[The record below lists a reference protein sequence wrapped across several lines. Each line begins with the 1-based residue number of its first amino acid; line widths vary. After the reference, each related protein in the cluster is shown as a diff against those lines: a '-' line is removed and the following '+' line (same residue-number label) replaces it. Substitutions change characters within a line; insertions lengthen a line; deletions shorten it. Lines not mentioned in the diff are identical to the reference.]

1 MRRLFILLTLVLIS
15 LSTAAQ
21 DVYTARGYWEELNK
35 EAYQKILQKR
45 SRGDSLSVNER
56 SYMQDYE
63 IYLQRYY
70 DRLSP
75 EEKQRFEQM
84 KAQWDA
90 EASKPAAPVP
100 VPSSPEPEEFDWRG
114 RDRFMNGFYGL
125 YYGSAIVAVTESS
138 DVAAGAIPL
147 LTMGAWLL
155 GPAVNERKY
164 EGINRSVIR
173 AGNTGKF
180 LGLLN
185 GATLG
190 LAFGG
195 DSDESY
201 KWVLGLSSVG
211 SIAMGEAGFQ
221 MQKRRQFPIGR
232 IDMIRHYGML
242 MPWIGAAAL
251 VAAQAESAHAY
262 GAAMFAG
269 GLAGLAIGSG
279 VSKRYDYT
287 QGDVDVIGSLSLLTT
302 GLGFTLVVP
311 IAEDLESSGLI
322 LVPAAATILGS
333 VWGQRAVRGA
343 HFTSKQ
349 GSTLN
354 LAAGGASLIGF
365 GIVAL
370 TESSEAAVIIGV
382 PSVLGLITHQIFF
395 SKYKKQNIGNSIQSS
410 LGKDGRV
417 SVSLKVSPESY
428 FINKKIPVEGFTPE
442 AYTQR
447 VNPLARIRLTF

>member
-1 MRRLFILLTLVLIS
+1 
-15 LSTAAQ
+15 
-21 DVYTARGYWEELNK
+21 
-35 EAYQKILQKR
+35 
-45 SRGDSLSVNER
+45 
-56 SYMQDYE
+56 
-63 IYLQRYY
+63 
-70 DRLSP
+70 
-75 EEKQRFEQM
+75 
-84 KAQWDA
+84 
-90 EASKPAAPVP
+90 
-100 VPSSPEPEEFDWRG
+100 
-114 RDRFMNGFYGL
+114 MNGFYGL
-125 YYGSAIVAVTESS
+125 YYGLSIVALTEAS

-147 LTMGAWLL
+147 ITTGVWLL
-155 GPAVNERKY
+155 GPALNSRKY

-190 LAFGG
+190 LALGG
-195 DSDESY
+195 DSDEGY

-221 MQKRRQFPIGR
+221 MQKRRQLPIGR
-232 IDMIRHYGML
+232 IDMIRHYGIL
-242 MPWIGAAAL
+242 MPWIGAATL
-251 VAAQAESAHAY
+251 VAAQVESAHAY
-262 GAAMFAG
+262 GAAMFVG
-269 GLAGLAIGSG
+269 GMAGLAIGSG
-279 VSKRYDYT
+279 VAKKYDFT

-302 GLGFTLVVP
+302 GLGFTFVLP

-322 LVPAAATILGS
+322 LIPAAATILGS
-333 VWGQRAVRGA
+333 VWGQKGVRGA
-343 HFTSKQ
+343 RFTSKQ

-370 TESSEAAVIIGV
+370 TESSEEAVIIGV
-382 PSVLGLITHQIFF
+382 PSIFGLITHQIFF

-417 SVSLKVSPESY
+417 SVSLKVAPESY
-428 FINKKIPVEGFTPE
+428 FINKKIPVDGITPE

>member
-1 MRRLFILLTLVLIS
+1 
-15 LSTAAQ
+15 
-21 DVYTARGYWEELNK
+21 
-35 EAYQKILQKR
+35 
-45 SRGDSLSVNER
+45 
-56 SYMQDYE
+56 
-63 IYLQRYY
+63 
-70 DRLSP
+70 
-75 EEKQRFEQM
+75 
-84 KAQWDA
+84 
-90 EASKPAAPVP
+90 
-100 VPSSPEPEEFDWRG
+100 
-114 RDRFMNGFYGL
+114 
-125 YYGSAIVAVTESS
+125 
-138 DVAAGAIPL
+138 
-147 LTMGAWLL
+147 
-155 GPAVNERKY
+155 
-164 EGINRSVIR
+164 
-173 AGNTGKF
+173 
-180 LGLLN
+180 
-185 GATLG
+185 
-190 LAFGG
+190 
-195 DSDESY
+195 
-201 KWVLGLSSVG
+201 LSSVG